1 MGRCTLLQL
10 GALFLMVA
18 KTMGGELL
26 KDDECPLN
34 GISVPECP
42 INDPEFSVFF
52 PHPSDCHW
60 FFHCSNGVAYC
71 KKCPAGLEWNTVL
84 DTCDYPYNAGCSV
97 GGSTPPSSPDVGTT
111 TSTPVVTIA
120 PIDCPAGVV
129 PTCPFPDP
137 AYSVFFPHP
146 NDCHYFFH
154 CSNGVAYCKK
164 CPADLHWNTVL
175 DTCDYPYRAGCDG
188 KIRLLLPRQIN

>member
-1 MGRCTLLQL
+1 
-10 GALFLMVA
+10 MVA

-120 PIDCPAGVV
+120 
-129 PTCPFPDP
+129 
-137 AYSVFFPHP
+137 
-146 NDCHYFFH
+146 
-154 CSNGVAYCKK
+154 
-164 CPADLHWNTVL
+164 
-175 DTCDYPYRAGCDG
+175 
-188 KIRLLLPRQIN
+188 